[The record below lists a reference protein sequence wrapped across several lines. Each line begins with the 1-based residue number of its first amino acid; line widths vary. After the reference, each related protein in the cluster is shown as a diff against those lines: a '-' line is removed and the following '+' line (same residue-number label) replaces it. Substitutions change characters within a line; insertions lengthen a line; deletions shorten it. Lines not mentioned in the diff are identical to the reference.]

1 MQKFRLTWLVCLWLG
16 GGNFYGFAQT
26 GSTPLKFGNEIFPMP
41 AEIAANVEFWRKVY
55 ADYPTNTVLIHDT
68 EDLSIIYEV
77 IELQGLA
84 DASVSSSAAYRQE
97 WRKMEGIK
105 NEYRAIF
112 DKLAQRQLNLS
123 NLSTRE
129 KRVVEIFGA
138 NADPGRLQRA
148 AGAIRAQQGLKD
160 RFHLGLQRSGL
171 YRDFI
176 EGVFSSQGLPEELIM
191 LPHVESSFN
200 YQAYSKVGAAGIW
213 QFMRSTGRLF
223 MTINYD
229 VDERL
234 DPIRATEAAAKLLK
248 LNYSELGAWP
258 LAITAYNHGLNGM
271 KRAKELYGT
280 DFGRIYREY
289 KSNSF
294 GFASR
299 NFYAEFLAALHV
311 ATNYENYFGNV
322 QFHKPVEFVEM
333 TTDHFL
339 TVNSVLETYKIDR
352 EEFRKLNPA
361 LRPPV
366 VNSQRRIPKGYT
378 LRLPKGSSSEA
389 ESGAT
394 LARIDPRL
402 QYEEQVQSDWYRVK
416 RGDNLTAIA
425 QKYGVSVAAL
435 AEHNNLGKKARL
447 NSGQILKIP
456 SKAADMLAS
465 AAPPPAAKLPEA
477 TSTTTTAASTPVSA
491 APILSSP
498 VVDAPVAS
506 DAMSAEAEIE
516 PINRIEREAIVTLDI
531 EPAPK
536 PALVTDGSNVVGG
549 TGEAPADN
557 VPAPQIQSQPRRSS
571 EPISEWIHVE
581 ADETLGHYANWLQ
594 IPTRRLRELNGL
606 RFNQDINIGQRIR
619 LSYERVSGE
628 EFQRQRYEYQRS
640 LEEDFFSNYAVDS
653 LQTHRVGRGQNIWQ
667 ICNDI
672 YQVPMWLVVKYNPD
686 RDLAKLNPGDSLSI
700 PVVVPLN
707 PADTPLQ
714 Q

>member
-16 GGNFYGFAQT
+16 GGFYGFAQT
-26 GSTPLKFGNEIFPMP
+26 GNPTPKFGNETFSMP

-55 ADYPTNTVLIHDT
+55 ADYPTNTVIMHDT
-68 EDLSIIYEV
+68 EDLSIIYEI
-77 IELQGLA
+77 IELKGLA
-84 DASVSSSAAYRQE
+84 DAAVSSSAAYRQE

-123 NLSTRE
+123 NLSGRE

-148 AGAIRAQQGLKD
+148 AGTIRAQQGLKD

-176 EGVFSSQGLPEELIM
+176 EGVFSSNGLPVELTM

-248 LNYSELGAWP
+248 LNYNELGSWP

-271 KRAKELYGT
+271 RRAKAQFGT

-311 ATNYENYFGNV
+311 ATYHENYFGDV
-322 QFHKPVEFVEM
+322 QFHRPVEFVEI

-339 TVNSVLETYKIDR
+339 TVNSVLENYKIDR

-366 VNSQRRIPKGYT
+366 INSQRRIPKGYT
-378 LRLPKGSSSEA
+378 LRLPKSVDVKVEGTTS
-389 ESGAT
+389 

-416 RGDNLTAIA
+416 RGDNLSAIA
-425 QKYGVSVAAL
+425 KKYGVAANVL
-435 AEHNNLGKKARL
+435 AEHNNLGKNARI

-456 SKAADMLAS
+456 PKSADMLAS
-465 AAPPPAAKLPEA
+465 AAPVVTAKLPEA
-477 TSTTTTAASTPVSA
+477 TSPEMPVTPTPVA
-491 APILSSP
+491 VAPTLSSP
-498 VVDAPVAS
+498 VVTAPVAS
-506 DAMSAEAEIE
+506 DASSAETEIE

-549 TGEAPADN
+549 TGEVERPAN
-557 VPAPQIQSQPRRSS
+557 TPAPQMQPQPRRS
-571 EPISEWIHVE
+571 EPVSEWIHVE
-581 ADETLGHYANWLQ
+581 ADETLGHYASWLQ
-594 IPTRRLRELNGL
+594 IPTKRLRELNGL
-606 RFNQDINIGQRIR
+606 RFNQDIHIGQRIR

-667 ICNDI
+667 ICNDV
-672 YQVPMWLVVKYNPD
+672 YQVPIWLVVKYNPD

-700 PVVVPLN
+700 PVVIPLN
-707 PADTPLQ
+707 PAATPLQ

>member
-26 GSTPLKFGNEIFPMP
+26 GNPPPKFGTEIFPLP
-41 AEIAANVEFWRKVY
+41 APIAANVEFWRKVY

-84 DASVSSSAAYRQE
+84 DAAVSSAAAYRQE

-105 NEYRAIF
+105 NDYRAIF

-123 NLSTRE
+123 NLSARE

-138 NADPGRLQRA
+138 NADPNRLQRA
-148 AGAIRAQQGLKD
+148 AGSIRAQQGLKD

-176 EGVFSSQGLPEELIM
+176 EGVFSSHGLPEELIM

-271 KRAKELYGT
+271 RRAKAQFGT

-311 ATNYENYFGNV
+311 ATNYENYFGDV

-333 TTDHFL
+333 TTDHYL
-339 TVNSVLETYKIDR
+339 TVNSVLETYRIDR
-352 EEFRKLNPA
+352 EEFRRLNPA

-366 VNSQRRIPKGYT
+366 FNSQRRIPKGYT
-378 LRLPKGSSSEA
+378 LRLPKAAGTEGGPS
-389 ESGAT
+389 

-416 RGDNLTAIA
+416 RGDNLSAIA
-425 QKYGVSVAAL
+425 RKHGVSVTAL
-435 AEHNNLGKKARL
+435 AEHNNLGRNARI

-456 SKAADMLAS
+456 PKSADMLAS
-465 AAPPPAAKLPEA
+465 AAPPVAAKLPEA
-477 TSTTTTAASTPVSA
+477 ATTAASTPASA
-491 APILSSP
+491 APILASP
-498 VVDAPVAS
+498 VVDAPVVS
-506 DAMSAEAEIE
+506 DAMSADVEIE
-516 PINRIEREAIVTLDI
+516 PLNRVEREAILTLDI

-549 TGEAPADN
+549 AGEAPS
-557 VPAPQIQSQPRRSS
+557 VETPANTPTLQMQPQPRRS
-571 EPISEWIHVE
+571 EPVSEWIHVE
-581 ADETLGHYANWLQ
+581 ADETLGHYASWLQ

-606 RFNQDINIGQRIR
+606 RFNQDIHIGQRIR

-640 LEEDFFSNYAVDS
+640 LEEDFFANYTVDS

-667 ICNDI
+667 ICNDV
-672 YQVPMWLVVKYNPD
+672 YQVPIWLVVKYNPD

-707 PADTPLQ
+707 PAATPLQ

>member
-1 MQKFRLTWLVCLWLG
+1 MKKFRLTLIVCLCFG

-26 GSTPLKFGNEIFPMP
+26 GSAPPKFGTALFPMP
-41 AEIAANVEFWRKVY
+41 AEIAANAEFWRMVY
-55 ADYPTNTVLIHDT
+55 ADYPTNMVLMHDT

-77 IELQGLA
+77 IELKGLA
-84 DASVSSSAAYRQE
+84 DAAVSSSATYRQE
-97 WRKMEGIK
+97 WRKLEGVK
-105 NEYRAIF
+105 DEYRAIF
-112 DKLAQRQLNLS
+112 SKLANRQLDLS
-123 NLSTRE
+123 NLSRRE

-138 NADPGRLQRA
+138 NADPERLQRA
-148 AGAIRAQQGLKD
+148 AGSIRAQQGLKD
-160 RFHLGLQRSGL
+160 RFHLGLQRSGM

-176 EGVFSSQGLPEELIM
+176 EGVFTHHGLPEELIM

-248 LNYSELGAWP
+248 LNHSELGAWP

-271 KRAKELYGT
+271 RRAKAQCGT

-311 ATNYENYFGNV
+311 ATNYENYFGDVKFHQPV
-322 QFHKPVEFVEM
+322 QFVEI
-333 TTDHFL
+333 TTDHYL
-339 TVNSVLETYKIDR
+339 TVNSVLETYKLDR
-352 EEFRKLNPA
+352 EEFRNLNPA

-366 VNSQRRIPKGYT
+366 INSQRRIPKGYT
-378 LRLPKGSSSEA
+378 LRLPKGA
-389 ESGAT
+389 EGEGGAV

-402 QYEEQVQSDWYRVK
+402 KYEEQVQSDWYRVK
-416 RGDNLTAIA
+416 RGDNLSAIA
-425 QKYGVSVAAL
+425 QKHGVAANVL
-435 AEHNNLGKKARL
+435 AEYNNLGKSARII
-447 NSGQILKIP
+447 SGQILKIP
-456 SKAADMLAS
+456 PKGADMLAS
-465 AAPPPAAKLPEA
+465 AAPAKLPEA
-477 TSTTTTAASTPVSA
+477 ASVAPKASSPALA
-491 APILSSP
+491 APTLGSP
-498 VVDAPVAS
+498 VVTAPVAS
-506 DAMSAEAEIE
+506 DAMDTAAEVE
-516 PINRIEREAIVTLDI
+516 PLNRIEREAIITLDI

-549 TGEAPADN
+549 AGDASPHVSAPA
-557 VPAPQIQSQPRRSS
+557 PKMRRD
-571 EPISEWIHVE
+571 EPISQWIHVE
-581 ADETLGHYANWLQ
+581 ADETLGHYATWLE
-594 IPTRRLRELNGL
+594 IPTQRLRELNGL
-606 RFNQDINIGQRIR
+606 RYNQDIHIGQRIR
-619 LSYERVSGE
+619 LSYERVSAE
-628 EFQRQRYEYQRS
+628 EFQRRRYEFQRGF
-640 LEEDFFSNYAVDS
+640 EEDFFSNYTVDS
-653 LQTHRVGRGQNIWQ
+653 LQSHRVGRGQNIWQ

-672 YQVPMWLVVKYNPD
+672 YQVPIWLVVKYNPD

-707 PADTPLQ
+707 PAAAPMQ

>member
-1 MQKFRLTWLVCLWLG
+1 MKKFRLTLIVCLCFG

-26 GSTPLKFGNEIFPMP
+26 GSAPPKFGTALFPMP
-41 AEIAANVEFWRKVY
+41 AEIAANAEFWRMVY
-55 ADYPTNTVLIHDT
+55 ADYPTNMVLMHDT

-77 IELQGLA
+77 IELKGLA
-84 DASVSSSAAYRQE
+84 DAAVSSSAAYRQE
-97 WRKMEGIK
+97 WRKLEGVK
-105 NEYRAIF
+105 DEYRAIF
-112 DKLAQRQLNLS
+112 SKLANRQLDLS
-123 NLSTRE
+123 NLSRRE

-138 NADPGRLQRA
+138 NADPERLQRA
-148 AGAIRAQQGLKD
+148 AGSIRAQQGLKD
-160 RFHLGLQRSGL
+160 RFHLGLQRSGM

-176 EGVFSSQGLPEELIM
+176 EGVFTHHGLPEELIM

-271 KRAKELYGT
+271 RRAKAQCGT

-311 ATNYENYFGNV
+311 ATNYENYFGDVKFHQPV
-322 QFHKPVEFVEM
+322 QFVEI
-333 TTDHFL
+333 TTDHYL
-339 TVNSVLETYKIDR
+339 TVNSVLETYKLDR
-352 EEFRKLNPA
+352 EEFRNLNPA

-366 VNSQRRIPKGYT
+366 INSQRRIPKGYT
-378 LRLPKGSSSEA
+378 LRLPKGA
-389 ESGAT
+389 EGEGGAV

-402 QYEEQVQSDWYRVK
+402 KYEEQVQSDWYRVK
-416 RGDNLTAIA
+416 RGDNLSAIA
-425 QKYGVSVAAL
+425 QKHGVAANVL
-435 AEHNNLGKKARL
+435 AEYNNLGKSARII
-447 NSGQILKIP
+447 SGQILKIP
-456 SKAADMLAS
+456 PKGADMLAS
-465 AAPPPAAKLPEA
+465 AAPAKLPEA
-477 TSTTTTAASTPVSA
+477 ASVAPKASSPALA
-491 APILSSP
+491 APTLGSP
-498 VVDAPVAS
+498 VVTAPVAS
-506 DAMSAEAEIE
+506 DAMDTAAEVE
-516 PINRIEREAIVTLDI
+516 PLNRIEREAIITLDI

-549 TGEAPADN
+549 AGDASPHVSAPA
-557 VPAPQIQSQPRRSS
+557 PKMRRD
-571 EPISEWIHVE
+571 EPISQWIHVE
-581 ADETLGHYANWLQ
+581 ADETLGHYASWLE
-594 IPTRRLRELNGL
+594 IPTQRLRELNGL
-606 RFNQDINIGQRIR
+606 RYNQDIQIGQRIR
-619 LSYERVSGE
+619 LRYDRVSGE
-628 EFQRQRYEYQRS
+628 EFQRRRYEYQRS
-640 LEEDFFSNYAVDS
+640 LEEDFFANYVVDS

-667 ICNDI
+667 ICNDV
-672 YQVPMWLVVKYNPD
+672 YQVPIWLVVKYNPD
-686 RDLAKLNPGDSLSI
+686 RDLAKLHTGDSLSI

-707 PADTPLQ
+707 PAATPLQ

>member
-16 GGNFYGFAQT
+16 GGSIYGFAQT
-26 GSTPLKFGNEIFPMP
+26 GNTPSKFGTEVFPMP
-41 AEIAANVEFWRKVY
+41 SEIAANAEFWRMVY
-55 ADYPTNTVLIHDT
+55 ADYPTNMVLMHDT

-77 IELQGLA
+77 IELKGLA
-84 DASVSSSAAYRQE
+84 DSAVSSSTAYRQE
-97 WRKMEGIK
+97 WRKLEGVK
-105 NEYRAIF
+105 DEYRAIF
-112 DKLAQRQLNLS
+112 TKLANRQLDLS
-123 NLSTRE
+123 NLSRRE

-138 NADPGRLQRA
+138 NADPNRLQRA
-148 AGAIRAQQGLKD
+148 AGSIRAQQGLKD

-176 EGVFSSQGLPEELIM
+176 EGVFSNHGLPEELIM

-248 LNYSELGAWP
+248 LNYSELGSWP

-271 KRAKELYGT
+271 RRAKAQFGA

-311 ATNYENYFGNV
+311 ATNYENYFGAV
-322 QFHKPVEFVEM
+322 HFHKPVEFVEM
-333 TTDHFL
+333 TTDHYL

-366 VNSQRRIPKGYT
+366 IHSQRRIPKGYT
-378 LRLPKGSSSEA
+378 LRLPKGSGA
-389 ESGAT
+389 EGGAV

-425 QKYGVSVAAL
+425 QKHGVSVTAL
-435 AEHNNLGKKARL
+435 AEHNNLGKSARI

-456 SKAADMLAS
+456 PKGADMLAS
-465 AAPPPAAKLPEA
+465 AAPPAAAKLPEA
-477 TSTTTTAASTPVSA
+477 TSSATTAASGITLA
-491 APILSSP
+491 SP

-506 DAMSAEAEIE
+506 DAMSVEAEVE

-536 PALVTDGSNVVGG
+536 PALITDGSNVVGG
-549 TGEAPADN
+549 TGEAPSNNA
-557 VPAPQIQSQPRRSS
+557 PAPQMQPQPRRS
-571 EPISEWIHVE
+571 EPVSEWIHVE
-581 ADETLGHYANWLQ
+581 ADETLGHYASWLQ
-594 IPTRRLRELNGL
+594 IPTKRLRELNGL
-606 RFNQDINIGQRIR
+606 RFNQDIHIGQRIR

-667 ICNDI
+667 ICNDV
-672 YQVPMWLVVKYNPD
+672 YQVPIWLVVKYNPD

-707 PADTPLQ
+707 PAATPLQ

>member
-1 MQKFRLTWLVCLWLG
+1 
-16 GGNFYGFAQT
+16 
-26 GSTPLKFGNEIFPMP
+26 MP
-41 AEIAANVEFWRKVY
+41 AEIADNVEFWRKVY
-55 ADYPTNTVLIHDT
+55 ADYPTNTVIIHDT
-68 EDLSIIYEV
+68 EDLSIIYEI
-77 IELQGLA
+77 IELRGLA
-84 DASVSSSAAYRQE
+84 DAAVSSSAAYRQE
-97 WRKMEGIK
+97 WRKMDGIK

-112 DKLAQRQLNLS
+112 DKLAKRQLNLS
-123 NLSTRE
+123 HLSTRE

-138 NADPGRLQRA
+138 NADPGRLRRA
-148 AGAIRAQQGLKD
+148 AGSIRAQQGLKD

-176 EGVFSSQGLPEELIM
+176 EGVFSSHGLPVELTM

-234 DPIRATEAAAKLLK
+234 DPIRATEAAAKLLTI
-248 LNYSELGAWP
+248 NYDELGAWP

-271 KRAKELYGT
+271 RRAKELYGT

-311 ATNYENYFGNV
+311 ATNHENYFGAV
-322 QFHKPVEFVEM
+322 QFHKPVQFVEI

-366 VNSQRRIPKGYT
+366 INSQRRIPKGYT
-378 LRLPKGSSSEA
+378 LRVPKSIDVEGTTS
-389 ESGAT
+389 

-425 QKYGVSVAAL
+425 QKFGVSVTAL
-435 AEHNNLGKKARL
+435 AEHNNVGKSARII
-447 NSGQILKIP
+447 SGQILKIP
-456 SKAADMLAS
+456 PKGADMLAS
-465 AAPPPAAKLPEA
+465 LTPAVTTKLPEA
-477 TSTTTTAASTPVSA
+477 TSSATTVASTPAVL
-491 APILSSP
+491 APPLASP
-498 VVDAPVAS
+498 TVAAPVAS
-506 DAMSAEAEIE
+506 DAMSAEAEVE

-549 TGEAPADN
+549 AGDVSQQASTPL
-557 VPAPQIQSQPRRSS
+557 PQVQPRRS

-581 ADETLGHYANWLQ
+581 ADETLGHYANWLE
-594 IPTRRLRELNGL
+594 IPTQRLRELNGL
-606 RFNQDINIGQRIR
+606 RYNQDIHIGQRIR
-619 LSYERVSGE
+619 LRYDRVSAE
-628 EFQRQRYEYQRS
+628 EFQRRRYEYQRS
-640 LEEDFFSNYAVDS
+640 VEEDFFSNYAVDS

-667 ICNDI
+667 ICNDV
-672 YQVPMWLVVKYNPD
+672 YQVPIWLVMKYNPD
-686 RDLAKLNPGDSLSI
+686 RDLARLHTGDSLSI

-707 PADTPLQ
+707 PAAVPLQ

>member
-1 MQKFRLTWLVCLWLG
+1 LWLG
-16 GGNFYGFAQT
+16 GGSFSGFAQP
-26 GSTPLKFGNEIFPMP
+26 GNTPPKFGTEIFPMP
-41 AEIAANVEFWRKVY
+41 AEIAANTEFWRKVY
-55 ADYPTNTVLIHDT
+55 ADYPTYTVLIHDT
-68 EDLSIIYEV
+68 EDLSIIYEI
-77 IELQGLA
+77 IELKGLA
-84 DASVSSSAAYRQE
+84 DFAVSSSAAYRQE
-97 WRKMEGIK
+97 WRKIDGVK

-112 DKLAQRQLNLS
+112 DKLAKRQLNLA
-123 NLSTRE
+123 NLSARE

-148 AGAIRAQQGLKD
+148 AGSVRAQQGLKD

-176 EGVFSSQGLPEELIM
+176 EGVFTSSGLPIELTM

-234 DPIRATEAAAKLLK
+234 DPIVATEAAAKLLK
-248 LNYSELGAWP
+248 LNYRELDSWP

-271 KRAKELYGT
+271 KRAKAQFGT

-311 ATNYENYFGNV
+311 ATNHENYFGKV
-322 QFHKPVEFVEM
+322 QFHKPVEFDEI

-366 VNSQRRIPKGYT
+366 INSQRRIPKGYT
-378 LRLPKGSSSEA
+378 LRLPKGADVEGTTS
-389 ESGAT
+389 

-416 RGDNLTAIA
+416 RGDNLLAIA
-425 QKYGVSVAAL
+425 KKYGVSATAL
-435 AEHNNLGKKARL
+435 AEHNNLGRSARII
-447 NSGQILKIP
+447 SGQILKIP
-456 SKAADMLAS
+456 PKGTDMLAS
-465 AAPPPAAKLPEA
+465 AAPPPMTAKLLEA
-477 TSTTTTAASTPVSA
+477 TSPATPAASIPAFT
-491 APILSSP
+491 APPLASP
-498 VVDAPVAS
+498 VVEAPVAS
-506 DAMSAEAEIE
+506 DAMSFEAEIE

-549 TGEAPADN
+549 TGEALPVEASSTA
-557 VPAPQIQSQPRRSS
+557 PAPQMQPQPRRS

-594 IPTRRLRELNGL
+594 IPTKRLRELNGL
-606 RFNQDINIGQRIR
+606 RFNQDIHIGQRIR

-640 LEEDFFSNYAVDS
+640 VEEDFFSNYAVDS
-653 LQTHRVGRGQNIWQ
+653 LQTHRIGRGQNVWQ
-667 ICNDI
+667 ICIDV
-672 YQVPMWLVVKYNPD
+672 YQVPIWLVVKYNPD
-686 RDLAKLNPGDSLSI
+686 RDLAKLHPGDSLSI

-707 PADTPLQ
+707 PAATPLQ

>member
-1 MQKFRLTWLVCLWLG
+1 MQKFRLTWLACLWLG
-16 GGNFYGFAQT
+16 GGSFYGFAQT
-26 GSTPLKFGNEIFPMP
+26 GNTPPKFGTEIFVMP

-55 ADYPTNTVLIHDT
+55 ADYPTYTVLIHDT

-77 IELQGLA
+77 IELMGLA
-84 DASVSSSAAYRQE
+84 DYAVSSSAAYRQE

-105 NEYRAIF
+105 NEYRTIF
-112 DKLAQRQLNLS
+112 DKLAKRQLELS
-123 NLSTRE
+123 NLSARE

-148 AGAIRAQQGLKD
+148 AGSIRAQQGLKD
-160 RFHLGLQRSGL
+160 RFHVGLQRSGL

-176 EGVFSSQGLPEELIM
+176 EGVFSSQGLPVELTM

-223 MTINYD
+223 MTINYE

-271 KRAKELYGT
+271 RRAKELHGT

-311 ATNYENYFGNV
+311 ATNHENYFGAV
-322 QFHKPVEFVEM
+322 QFHKPVQFVEI

-339 TVNSVLETYKIDR
+339 TVNSVLETYKIGR

-366 VNSQRRIPKGYT
+366 INSQRRIPKGYT
-378 LRLPKGSSSEA
+378 LRLPKGVDSEGSSTS
-389 ESGAT
+389 

-425 QKYGVSVAAL
+425 QKYGVSVTAL
-435 AEHNNLGKKARL
+435 AEHNNVGKSARII
-447 NSGQILKIP
+447 NGQILKIP
-456 SKAADMLAS
+456 PKSADMLAS
-465 AAPPPAAKLPEA
+465 AAPAVTTRLPEA
-477 TSTTTTAASTPVSA
+477 TSSATTVASTPAVV
-491 APILSSP
+491 APPLASP
-498 VVDAPVAS
+498 TVAAPVAS
-506 DAMSAEAEIE
+506 DAMSAEAEVE
-516 PINRIEREAIVTLDI
+516 PINRIEREAILTLDI

-549 TGEAPADN
+549 TGETETLAN
-557 VPAPQIQSQPRRSS
+557 TPAPQMQPQPRRS
-571 EPISEWIHVE
+571 EPVSEWIHVE
-581 ADETLGHYANWLQ
+581 ADETLGHYASWLQ

-606 RFNQDINIGQRIR
+606 RFNQDIHIGQRIR

-640 LEEDFFSNYAVDS
+640 VEEDFFSNYAVDS

-667 ICNDI
+667 ICNDV
-672 YQVPMWLVVKYNPD
+672 YQVPIWLVVKYNPD

-700 PVVVPLN
+700 PVVLPLN
-707 PADTPLQ
+707 PAATPLQ